1 MKCIHD
7 NYIITAEDI
16 SGYQECTCPILSITV
31 ICEDCGI
38 TGRFRRNT
46 CECEEE
52 IEWEVS

>member
-1 MKCIHD
+1 MKCLHD

-16 SGYQECTCPILSITV
+16 SGYQECTCPILSIRV

-38 TGRFRRNT
+38 TGYFTRNT